1 MLGKTRHVH
10 FVGIGGIGMSG
21 IAELLANLGYVV
33 SGSDE
38 KRSVTTDRLATLG
51 IRIEQGHDPAHVGDA
66 EVVVISSAVRPTNP
80 EVVEATRRQI
90 PVIPR
95 AEMLAELMRLRF
107 AIAVAG
113 AHGKTTTTSM
123 IALVLERA
131 GLDPTAVIGG
141 RLSAFGSN
149 ARLGRGELMV
159 AEADESD
166 RSFLKLFPTIAVI
179 TNIDHEHLENYGG
192 FDDLQQA
199 FVDFANKVPFYGGV
213 IVCLD
218 DANLAAIVP
227 RMSRRV
233 TTYGLEST
241 MADVTAT
248 DVRLGPLSVTAS
260 VKRRDRRSA
269 LRPFDP
275 LGVAPSPATGQ
286 EAQGRPGPD
295 RRAAGASRPADRSTA
310 HETLG
315 TLTLAVPGRHNLLNA
330 LAAVAVGME
339 LGLSFD
345 RVAAGLKDFRGAERR
360 FDVRGEPNG
369 ILVVDD
375 YGHHPTEIAAVLAA
389 AQSFNRRIVVAFQP
403 HRFSRTAAL
412 MDAFGPSLATADYV
426 VLTDIYPAGE
436 EPMSGVTLDV
446 LGAAVRSSVNAP
458 VDLVPRVDDV
468 VAALLRV
475 VKPGDVVITLG
486 AGSIGTV
493 ADQLV
498 AALTASG
505 GAS

>member
-1 MLGKTRHVH
+1 VLGKTRHVH

-21 IAELLANLGYVV
+21 IAELLANLGYSV
-33 SGSDE
+33 SGSDT
-38 KRSVTTDRLATLG
+38 KASAVTERLGTLG
-51 IRIEQGHDPAHVGDA
+51 IRVDLGHDAANLGDA

-80 EVVEATRRQI
+80 EVVEAGRRQV

-107 AIAVAG
+107 SIAVAG

-149 ARLGRGELMV
+149 ARLGQGEFMV

-192 FDDLQQA
+192 FEDLQQA
-199 FVDFANKVPFYGGV
+199 FVDFANKTPFYGGV
-213 IVCLD
+213 VACLD
-218 DANLAAIVP
+218 DANLAAVLP
-227 RMSRRV
+227 RMTRRV
-233 TTYGLEST
+233 TTYGLDSAA
-241 MADVTAT
+241 ADIVAT
-248 DVRLGPLSVTAS
+248 DVTLGPMSATATVTGRVRAARGSTDSTQSTAS
-260 VKRRDRRSA
+260 
-269 LRPFDP
+269 
-275 LGVAPSPATGQ
+275 
-286 EAQGRPGPD
+286 GR
-295 RRAAGASRPADRSTA
+295 A
-310 HETLG
+310 TLG

-360 FDVRGEPNG
+360 FDIRGEPRG
-369 ILVVDD
+369 ILIVDD

-389 AQSFNRRIVVAFQP
+389 ARTLGRRIVVAFQP
-403 HRFSRTAAL
+403 HRYSRTASL
-412 MDAFGPSLATADYV
+412 MEAFGPALAAADHI
-426 VLTDIYPAGE
+426 VLTDIYAAGE
-436 EPMSGVTLDV
+436 EPIAGVTLDT
-446 LGAAVRSSVNAP
+446 LAAAVRRSVTVP
-458 VDLVPRVDDV
+458 LDLVPRLDDV
-468 VAALLRV
+468 VPAIVCAA
-475 VKPGDVVITLG
+475 KPGDVVITLG

-493 ADQLV
+493 ADRLV
-498 AALTASG
+498 AALA
-505 GAS
+505 GASSAPATGKDPS